1 VTAAVAAGAEA
12 APNRGFITVSVMMA
26 TVMQVIDTTIAN
38 VALPNM
44 QGSFSATQDQMAWV
58 LTSYIVAAAIA
69 TPPVGFLAG
78 RFGRR
83 RIFLIAVAGFTM
95 TSMLCSAAGT
105 IEQMVVFRLMQGTFG
120 AALVPLSQAI
130 LLTTY
135 PPEQR
140 GKAMAMWA
148 MGVMIGPILGPSLG
162 GYLTEYYSWRW
173 VFYINLPVGILAF
186 LGILAFVPETERDV
200 ERPFDWYGFAYLSIA
215 IGALQIMLDRGETQD
230 WFSST
235 EILIEAVV
243 AGLSLYMFFVHTWTA
258 KRPFLEPAMF
268 KDRNLSL
275 GLVFIFIVG
284 IVLLATL
291 ALLPPFLQ
299 SLLGYPVL
307 LTGLVLAPTGVATM
321 AATLVASRLMTRI
334 DPRPLLA
341 AGFLIT
347 AWSQWETSQFT
358 AQVSTELIIYTGV
371 LRGFGLGF
379 LFSPLTTLT
388 FATLAPQFHNYA
400 TSMFSL
406 LRNLGSSIGV
416 SVVMF
421 MLAQSIQIN
430 HETLA
435 AGITAFNPMFRVPA
449 VASVYDLNSVAGLA
463 ALNAEITRQA
473 ALVGFLND
481 FRALTYLAL
490 LGIPLPFL
498 LRRGPKQ
505 GRLRG

>member
-1 VTAAVAAGAEA
+1 MTAAAATAADA
-12 APNRGFITVSVMMA
+12 APNRGFITASVMLA

-83 RIFLIAVAGFTM
+83 RLFLIAVVGFTI
-95 TSMLCSAAGT
+95 TSMMCSAAT
-105 IEQMVVFRLMQGTFG
+105 SIEQMVVFRLLQGTFG
-120 AALVPLSQAI
+120 AALVPLSQSI
-130 LLTTY
+130 LLATY

-186 LGILAFVPETERDV
+186 MGIVAFVPETERDV
-200 ERPFDWYGFAYLSIA
+200 ERPFDWYGFAYLSLA
-215 IGALQIMLDRGETQD
+215 IGTLQIMLDRGETQD
-230 WFSST
+230 WFNST
-235 EILIEAVV
+235 EIIIEAVL
-243 AGLSLYMFFVHTWTA
+243 AGLSFYMFLVHTLTA

-299 SLLGYPVL
+299 SLLGFPVL

-321 AATLVASRLMTRI
+321 AGTLVASRLMNWFDARY
-334 DPRPLLA
+334 LLSI
-341 AGFLIT
+341 GFLVT
-347 AWSQWETSQFT
+347 AWSQYETSLFT
-358 AQVSTELIIYTGV
+358 TDVSIELLIYTGV
-371 LRGFGLGF
+371 LRGFGLAL

-388 FATLAPQFHNYA
+388 FATLAPQYHNYA

-416 SVVMF
+416 SVVVF
-421 MLAQSIQIN
+421 MLAQSTQIN

-435 AGITAFNPMFRVPA
+435 SGISAFNPIFQVPA
-449 VASVYDLNSVAGLA
+449 VASVYDLNTTAGLA

-473 ALVGFLND
+473 ALVGYLND

-490 LGIPLPFL
+490 LAIPLPFF
-498 LRRGPKQ
+498 LRKAPSARPA
-505 GRLRG
+505 GR